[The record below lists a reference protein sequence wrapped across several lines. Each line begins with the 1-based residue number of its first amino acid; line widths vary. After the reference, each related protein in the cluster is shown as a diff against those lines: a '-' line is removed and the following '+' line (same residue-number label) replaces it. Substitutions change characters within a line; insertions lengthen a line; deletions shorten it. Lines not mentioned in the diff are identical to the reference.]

1 MPPYVSPNSRTN
13 QAASFAI
20 PLAGEARPRARRTG
34 RSRPPGAEMAAPRLR
49 RPLPALKMAAALP
62 RKRRPGEGEGG
73 RASHSPRRPCGEPG
87 RARRRGG
94 AGSRRHRSPHGA
106 SAAGSRRC
114 LSGLGG
120 PCGGGAARPAA
131 AAARPG
137 PGAPCS
143 ARTPRRPRRGRRAK
157 AGRSRR
163 RRGRA
168 AGAAPRAGSTGGR
181 AGPGA
186 AGPPLPA
193 ELGAGPVSSAGA
205 ARAGRAVGCRSGCFL
220 RCLSAVAVEQA
231 AALRPS
237 VCFCVSARPRGQA
250 AGTRP
255 SVIIFG
261 GF

>member
-120 PCGGGAARPAA
+120 PCGGGAARP

>member
-13 QAASFAI
+13 KAASFAI

-120 PCGGGAARPAA
+120 PCGGGLLARRRRALGRGRHAVRGPRGGREGAGGRRQGGA
-131 AAARPG
+131 GGGGEEQRARRQG
-137 PGAPCS
+137 LAVQVGAPG
-143 ARTPRRPRRGRRAK
+143 RGLRGRRCLRNS
-157 AGRSRR
+157 G
-163 RRGRA
+163 RGRCP
-168 AGAAPRAGSTGGR
+168 PRGLPERGG
-181 AGPGA
+181 
-186 AGPPLPA
+186 LW
-193 ELGAGPVSSAGA
+193 
-205 ARAGRAVGCRSGCFL
+205 
-220 RCLSAVAVEQA
+220 A
-231 AALRPS
+231 AALA
-237 VCFCVSARPRGQA
+237 VFCVASRLWRWNRRQL
-250 AGTRP
+250 
-255 SVIIFG
+255 
-261 GF
+261 

>member
-1 MPPYVSPNSRTN
+1 MRGAGPSEAARGCGEPPPSQP
-13 QAASFAI
+13 AW
-20 PLAGEARPRARRTG
+20 GERGPVPALPERARR
-34 RSRPPGAEMAAPRLR
+34 ALR
-49 RPLPALKMAAALP
+49 
-62 RKRRPGEGEGG
+62 
-73 RASHSPRRPCGEPG
+73 
-87 RARRRGG
+87 
-94 AGSRRHRSPHGA
+94 
-106 SAAGSRRC
+106 
-114 LSGLGG
+114 
-120 PCGGGAARPAA
+120 GGAARP